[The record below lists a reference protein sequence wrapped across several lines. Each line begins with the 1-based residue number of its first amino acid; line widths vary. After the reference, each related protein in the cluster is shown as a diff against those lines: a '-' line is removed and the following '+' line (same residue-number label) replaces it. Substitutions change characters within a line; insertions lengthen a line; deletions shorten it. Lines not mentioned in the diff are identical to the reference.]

1 MSNVKKLMMSAAG
14 GESPAKYLITH
25 GGGSNGSYACVWDI
39 QNNYNEVTSTFI
51 PSGNQ
56 TAWAGS
62 QERMNHGWQDNG
74 YRGRYIGFGGWGR
87 YGATGGSIL
96 EVNSGTGL
104 WTSRANYDGNTYTFG
119 TSGNASAIYLVPHG
133 NGSPY
138 FWWKLGDYDTA
149 GVANITTTAAVSGT
163 DSELTQN
170 TTDAG
175 EAWGNFLL
183 VQEND
188 GSDRIQLFSFNS
200 STGATSNLD
209 NDSLSNAGSSGFS
222 ALKVSKSGNVIVSQN
237 STSVSTRI
245 KIWDQYHIS
254 DYNGNSPAMTGNG
267 TVINCTVSGF
277 SPNAQDTEAIG
288 ISDDDRWVVVS
299 ETSNS
304 SPYWSLVAI
313 DRDNSYSV
321 TRLTCPTG
329 NSNARP
335 RDIVFYP
342 DNDTFFVAGYS
353 GCQNSEF
360 KISNG
365 GYTRNLDNFGPNSE
379 SIISGSA
386 MGCTVLPEDWL
397 DGLN

>member
-1 MSNVKKLMMSAAG
+1 MSAASG
-14 GESPAKYLITH
+14 SSPARYLVTH

-39 QNNYNEVTSTFI
+39 QDDYNEVTSTFV
-51 PSGNQ
+51 PTSNT

-62 QERMNHGWQDNG
+62 QERMSHNWQDNG

-87 YGATGGSIL
+87 YSAVGGSIL

-119 TSGNASAIYLVPHG
+119 GSGNASAIWMVPQG
-133 NGSPY
+133 NGGPF

-149 GVANITTTAAVSGT
+149 GVANITTTSNVSGV
-163 DSELTQN
+163 DSEHTQN
-170 TTDAG
+170 TTDTG
-175 EAWGNFLL
+175 TSWGDYL
-183 VQEND
+183 VTHEND
-188 GSDRIQLFSFNS
+188 GSDRVILATFNS
-200 STGATSNLD
+200 STGATNVID
-209 NDSLSNAGSSGFS
+209 ADSVSDATTSSGYG
-222 ALKVSKSGNVIVSQN
+222 AVKVSKSGNVIVSMN
-237 STSVSTRI
+237 STSVSSQI

-254 DYNGNSPAMTGNG
+254 DYNGSSPAMTGNG
-267 TVINCTVSGF
+267 TVVNCSASGF
-277 SPNAQDTEAIG
+277 SPGGYNTEAIG

-299 ETSNS
+299 QRSGS

-313 DRDNSYSV
+313 DRDNSYSA

-329 NSNARP
+329 SSSNARP

-342 DNDTFFVAGYS
+342 DNDTFFVASYAS
-353 GCQNSEF
+353 AQNAEF

-365 GYTRNLDNFGPNSE
+365 GYTRNLDNFGPDAE
-379 SIISGSA
+379 SIISGSC

-397 DGLN
+397 DGLY